1 MEGAI
6 WGSFAALF
14 LGGADFAGRF
24 SARALGATS
33 AMLGVVAVGS
43 VLLTFAVLGGS
54 GFPPIAPAGL
64 SLIAAYG
71 VSTAVMGVLLYAA
84 LARGPVSVVAPIV
97 ASHPVLIAAYWYSQ
111 GVRPDAIH
119 WAAIAGTIFGVV
131 LVALSP
137 GQENSAEARCARDAF
152 GLTLIIAAGACIAHA
167 VLVIAAQAATPYYQ
181 PLQIAWMGRIV
192 SFFTL
197 LALFAVRQQRPRVH
211 GRWWHFLIA
220 QGVMDA
226 AGHYCLFVGSRSDS
240 VAAAVATSAF
250 GAVTTLLAWL
260 VLREAM
266 ARIQWMGVVL
276 VFTGIGVLAARG

>member
-24 SARALGATS
+24 SGRALGAPS

-43 VLLTFAVLGGS
+43 VLLTFIVMAGGE
-54 GFPPIAPAGL
+54 FPPLSAAGL
-64 SLIAAYG
+64 WLVAGYG
-71 VSTAVMGVLLYAA
+71 VSTAIMGVLFYAA

-97 ASHPVLIAAYWYSQ
+97 ASHPVLIAAYWYAQ
-111 GVRPDAIH
+111 GVRPDAVH
-119 WAAIAGTIFGVV
+119 WAAIVATLTGVV

-137 GQENSAEARCARDAF
+137 EQENGAARRDRAAL
-152 GLTLIIAAGACIAHA
+152 GVTLLIAAGACVAHA
-167 VLVIAAQAATPYYQ
+167 ALVIAAQAATPYYE

-197 LALFAVRQQRPRVH
+197 LGYFALRRQRPNVH
-211 GRWWHFLIA
+211 GRWWQFLIA
-220 QGVMDA
+220 QGVMDS
-226 AGHYCLFVGSRSDS
+226 AGYYCLFVGSRSDT

-266 ARIQWMGVVL
+266 GRIQWLGVAL
-276 VFTGIGVLAARG
+276 VFTGIGVLASEG

>member
-1 MEGAI
+1 MEGVI

-24 SARALGATS
+24 SGRALGAPS

-43 VLLTFAVLGGS
+43 VLLTFAVLGG
-54 GFPPIAPAGL
+54 GELPPLAPAGL
-64 SLIAAYG
+64 LLIVGYG
-71 VSTAVMGVLLYAA
+71 VSTAIMGVLLYAA

-111 GVRPDAIH
+111 DVRPDAIQ
-119 WAAIAGTIFGVV
+119 WAAIVGTILGVV

-137 GQENSAEARCARDAF
+137 GQESSAEARRARGALV
-152 GLTLIIAAGACIAHA
+152 LTLFIAAGACVAHA
-167 VLVIAAQAATPYYQ
+167 VLVIAAQAATPYYE

-197 LALFAVRQQRPRVH
+197 LAFFAVRQQRPNVH
-211 GRWWHFLIA
+211 GRWWQFLIA

-266 ARIQWMGVVL
+266 GRVQWLGVVL
-276 VFTGIGVLAARG
+276 VFTGIGMLASRG

>member
-1 MEGAI
+1 MEGVI

-24 SARALGATS
+24 SGCALGAPS

-43 VLLTFAVLGGS
+43 VVLTFAVLGG
-54 GFPPIAPAGL
+54 GEFPPLAPAGL
-64 SLIAAYG
+64 LLIVGYG
-71 VSTAVMGVLLYAA
+71 VSTAIMGVLLYAA

-111 GVRPDAIH
+111 GVRPDAIQ
-119 WAAIAGTIFGVV
+119 WAAIVGTILGVM
-131 LVALSP
+131 LVALSHE
-137 GQENSAEARCARDAF
+137 QEGNGEERRARGA
-152 GLTLIIAAGACIAHA
+152 LHVTLVIAAGACLAHA
-167 VLVIAAQAATPYYQ
+167 VLVIAAQAATPCYE

-197 LALFAVRQQRPRVH
+197 LGYFAVLRQRPNVH
-211 GRWWHFLIA
+211 GRWWQFLIA
-220 QGVMDA
+220 QGLMDA

-240 VAAAVATSAF
+240 VTASVATSAF

-266 ARIQWMGVVL
+266 GRIQWLGVVL
-276 VFTGIGVLAARG
+276 VFAGIGVLAARG

>member
-24 SARALGATS
+24 SGRALGAPS

-43 VLLTFAVLGGS
+43 VLLSVIVLAGGEL
-54 GFPPIAPAGL
+54 PPVSPAGL
-64 SLIAAYG
+64 LLVAGYG
-71 VSTAVMGVLLYAA
+71 VSTAIMGVLFYAA

-97 ASHPVLIAAYWYSQ
+97 ASHPVLIAAFWYSQ
-111 GVRPDAIH
+111 GVRPDPIH
-119 WAAIAGTIFGVV
+119 WLAIAGTITGVV

-137 GQENSAEARCARDAF
+137 EQADRDAEPRAR
-152 GLTLIIAAGACIAHA
+152 GALGVTLVIAAGACIAHA
-167 VLVIAAQAATPYYQ
+167 VLVIAAQAATPYYA

-197 LALFAVRQQRPRVH
+197 LAYFALRMQRPNVH
-211 GRWWHFLIA
+211 GRWWQFLIA

-226 AGHYCLFVGSRSDS
+226 SGYYCLFVGSRSDS

-266 ARIQWMGVVL
+266 GRIQWLGVVL
-276 VFTGIGVLAARG
+276 VFTGIGVLAAQG